1 MIRKTIN
8 IILSGL
14 LIITTTGFS
23 ISKHYCHGN
32 LISVAINKDAESC
45 CGMDMEMP
53 DHCQN
58 EEEHI
63 QLDEDFIYKEKQ
75 DNYVMFLPLFSD
87 LITLFPQ
94 FTQTPEIETGL
105 RIHSSDIPHPP
116 EIHTFLSLIQAYL
129 L

>member
-1 MIRKTIN
+1 MIRKTLN
-8 IILSGL
+8 IIIATL

-32 LISVAINKDAESC
+32 LISVAINNDAPSC
-45 CGMDMEMP
+45 CGMDAEMP

-63 QLDEDFIYKEKQ
+63 QLDEDFIYKDQQ
-75 DNYVMFLPLFSD
+75 DHSGKLFPLDSELFSIIS
-87 LITLFPQ
+87 L
-94 FTQTPEIETGL
+94 FTQTPEIEKGSHPYPPDA
-105 RIHSSDIPHPP
+105 IHPP
-116 EIHTFLSLIQAYL
+116 EVQTFLSLIQAYL